1 MTKRV
6 TVISVMIFIF
16 CILLA
21 IFAIVLGI
29 LMGSS
34 GPRRAVTTL
43 TDLPNVMGD
52 EGAYVAQ
59 SFFIE
64 NNLQIPF
71 EIVAVGWGNGTTSIY
86 MAGREIRKMMFGR
99 GKDLYYTIETKNIG
113 ESNFA
118 SDIKISCYT
127 KLENIGKLND
137 TKTYDGYTY
146 QEQIITEE
154 KTQKV
159 EYQIDIKS
167 GKTHCRMFLS
177 IKPTNQ
183 ENMEDDLYMAYCEE
197 LLHSLVD
204 NIVYRNV

>member
-6 TVISVMIFIF
+6 AVISVMIFIF

-21 IFAIVLGI
+21 IFAIILGV

-34 GPRRAVTTL
+34 GPRKAMTTL

-59 SFFIE
+59 SFFID
-64 NNLQIPF
+64 NNLQMPF
-71 EIVAVGWGNGTTSIY
+71 EIVAVGWGNGTISSY
-86 MAGREIRKMMFGR
+86 VAGREIRKMMFGR

-127 KLENIGKLND
+127 KLEDIGKLND

-159 EYQIDIKS
+159 EYQIEIKS

-177 IKPTNQ
+177 IKPNNQ

-197 LLHSLVD
+197 LLYSLVD
-204 NIVYRNV
+204 NIVYRNI